1 MGRAVV
7 NSNLLKGLIGR
18 DGGEQ
23 HRTRPSLRRN
33 T

>member
-1 MGRAVV
+1 MGWAVV
-7 NSNLLKGLIGR
+7 KSSLLKGLIGR

-23 HRTRPSLRRN
+23 RRTRPSLRRN